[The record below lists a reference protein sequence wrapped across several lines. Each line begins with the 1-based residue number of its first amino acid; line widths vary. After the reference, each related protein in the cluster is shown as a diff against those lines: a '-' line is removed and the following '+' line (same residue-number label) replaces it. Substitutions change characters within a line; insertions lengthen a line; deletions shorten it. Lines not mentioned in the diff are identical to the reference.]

1 MATLFMLRGKQTSGL
16 APIHVRVQCKNPHV
30 NVRVSTGIEV
40 DVKKWNLSRDGVAFR
55 NFQNS
60 EDGSKLFSYLGKLEK
75 SINYQLEQGVALSS
89 ADVRKIVEEVVFE
102 EERRIQEEKKE
113 NERRELERKNQ
124 LSLVQYAE
132 KYLADLKSGARSTY
146 KGHNFTPASIKTINN
161 MVNRL
166 KEYQDHCGNILVF
179 EKVDMDFY
187 RDFNAFMKGKDYRI
201 NTIGKIINL
210 FKTMLACAEEDGY
223 PVNQAFRYKSFKCQR
238 VMVDTI
244 YLTREDLKAMMKVD
258 LSKMDPCY
266 DKARDIFMIGVWT
279 AQRVSD
285 YDHLSK
291 DNITKQVVRR
301 TEKDGTI
308 TEREI
313 RTITLIQQ
321 KTGKRVIIPCCK
333 ELCNIL
339 DKYPAEL
346 PSLWEQKLN
355 KYIKTIGQMAKLTT
369 PIHTTTTKGGNLVR
383 EVTPKYQLITSH
395 TARRTGAT
403 LMYLSG
409 MDVYDICKITGH
421 SDIQTLMRYIRA
433 NELETFKKISEQYD
447 YFK

>member
-16 APIHVRVQCKNPHV
+16 APIHVRVQSTNPHV

-60 EDGSKLFSYLGKLEK
+60 EDGTKLFSYLGKLEK

-113 NERRELERKNQ
+113 NERKELERKNQ

-166 KEYQDHCGNILVF
+166 KEYQNHCGNILVF

-266 DKARDIFMIGVWT
+266 EKARDIFMIGVWT

-291 DNITKQVVRR
+291 DNITKQIVRR

-333 ELCNIL
+333 ELCTIL

>member
-1 MATLFMLRGKQTSGL
+1 MLRGKQTSGL
-16 APIHVRVQCKNPHV
+16 APIHVRVQSTNPHV

-60 EDGSKLFSYLGKLEK
+60 EDGTKLFSYLGKLEK

-113 NERRELERKNQ
+113 NERKELERKNQ

-166 KEYQDHCGNILVF
+166 KEYQNHCGNILVF

-266 DKARDIFMIGVWT
+266 EKARDIFMIGVWT

-291 DNITKQVVRR
+291 DNITKQIVRR

>member
-1 MATLFMLRGKQTSGL
+1 MLRGKQTSGL
-16 APIHVRVQCKNPHV
+16 APIHVRVQSTNPHV

-60 EDGSKLFSYLGKLEK
+60 EDGTKLFSYLGKLEK

-113 NERRELERKNQ
+113 NERKELERKNQ

-166 KEYQDHCGNILVF
+166 KEYQNHCGNILVF

-244 YLTREDLKAMMKVD
+244 YLTRDDLKAMMKVD

-266 DKARDIFMIGVWT
+266 EKARDIFMIGVWT

-291 DNITKQVVRR
+291 DNITKQIVRR

>member
-16 APIHVRVQCKNPHV
+16 APIHVRVQSTNPHV

-60 EDGSKLFSYLGKLEK
+60 EDGTKLFSYLGKLEK

-113 NERRELERKNQ
+113 NERKELERKNQ

-166 KEYQDHCGNILVF
+166 KEYQNHCGNILVF

-266 DKARDIFMIGVWT
+266 EKARDIFMIGVWT

-291 DNITKQVVRR
+291 DNITKQIVRR

>member
-1 MATLFMLRGKQTSGL
+1 M
-16 APIHVRVQCKNPHV
+16 
-30 NVRVSTGIEV
+30 
-40 DVKKWNLSRDGVAFR
+40 
-55 NFQNS
+55 
-60 EDGSKLFSYLGKLEK
+60 
-75 SINYQLEQGVALSS
+75 ALSS

-113 NERRELERKNQ
+113 KERKELERKNQ

-132 KYLADLKSGARSTY
+132 KYLEDLKSGARSTY

>member
-1 MATLFMLRGKQTSGL
+1 MLRGKQTSGL
-16 APIHVRVQCKNPHV
+16 APIHVRVQSTNPRV

-60 EDGSKLFSYLGKLEK
+60 EDGTKLFSYLGKLEK

-113 NERRELERKNQ
+113 NERKELERKNQ

-166 KEYQDHCGNILVF
+166 KEYQNHCGNILVF

-266 DKARDIFMIGVWT
+266 EKARDIFMIGVWT

-291 DNITKQVVRR
+291 DNITKQIVRR